1 MMNETVSKDLV
12 KKAINDLCDCEGYSV
27 DSMTKEERLN
37 ILGKAKESF
46 SDAIKIISA
55 MELQT
60 SKKK

>member
-12 KKAINDLCDCEGYSV
+12 KKAIHDLCDCEGYSI
-27 DSMTKEERLN
+27 DAMTKEERLD

-46 SDAIKIISA
+46 NDAIKIILA

-60 SKKK
+60 TKKK